1 MKRIIICC
9 FSTLSFL
16 VLDSCSSSSSSVS
29 GGSPVHSQYFNITI
43 PYDSWEL
50 KQDSK
55 YKAGERIWLHKGF
68 FGGGMFTPDYPIKDV
83 FVLRKTIPDSIV
95 DMDKKMLSDRLNG
108 IAILEVKK
116 IVDSLWS
123 RDIVKNFYCH
133 YFKEEDYEYNQF
145 HYSVYWTEIQLYT
158 EGAIPDTVEYYFG
171 DGICQYA
178 IYLPESYNKYKSY
191 YLFIYNVFL
200 WQNLHNSIGHWV
212 NSIECIEDSV
222 KN

>member
-1 MKRIIICC
+1 MKKIIIYC
-9 FSTLSFL
+9 FSALSFL

-50 KQDSK
+50 KQDSE
-55 YKAGERIWLHKGF
+55 YKAGERIWLHNGF
-68 FGGGMFTPDYPIKDV
+68 FGSSMFPADYPIIDIL
-83 FVLRKTIPDSIV
+83 VLRNTIPDSIV
-95 DMDKKMLSDRLNG
+95 DEKMLSNRLNEMAL
-108 IAILEVKK
+108 IEVKK
-116 IVDSLWS
+116 IVDSVWS
-123 RDIVKNFYCH
+123 RYIVKNFYYH
-133 YFKEEDYEYNQF
+133 HFKEKNAEYYQL
-145 HYSVYWTEIQLYT
+145 HYSVYWTEEQIYT

>member
-1 MKRIIICC
+1 MKTKLILGCL
-9 FSTLSFL
+9 TLLSL
-16 VLDSCSSSSSSVS
+16 IVLNSCSSSSVS

-50 KQDSK
+50 KQDNE

-68 FGGGMFTPDYPIKDV
+68 FGGGMFAPDYPIKDV
-83 FVLRKTIPDSIV
+83 FVLRKTISDSML
-95 DMDKKMLSDRLNG
+95 DLDEKMLKIKLDK
-108 IAILEVKK
+108 IAIVEVKN

-123 RDIVKNFYCH
+123 WAIVKNFYYH
-133 YFKEEDYEYNQF
+133 TFKENDTEYKQV
-145 HYSVYWTEIQLYT
+145 HYSVIRTEEQIYT

-171 DGICQYA
+171 DGICQYD

-200 WQNLHNSIGHWV
+200 WQDLQNSIGHWV
-212 NSIECIEDSV
+212 RSIECIEDSV